1 MAFSSRTH
9 WDQTPNELARRIAEL
24 RRAGEPILDLT
35 ESNPTACGFVYPGDE
50 ILGALSSSS
59 ALRYQPDPRGWR
71 AAREVVARAH
81 AGGAGLGPG
90 AGSPDHVVL
99 TASTSEAYS
108 WLFKCLC
115 EPGDEVLVPTP
126 SYPLLDF
133 IARLE
138 GVRLVRYP
146 LLYEDRWRLDLEAL
160 ARAAGRRSRAVVV
173 IQPNNPTGSYLDSGE
188 IEALRAVCSRHS
200 LPVISDEVFLDY
212 PMEEPGP
219 APTGLLGLDGILV
232 TSLGGLSKS
241 VGLPQMKLSWIL
253 VSGPDP
259 LREELLSRLELIG
272 DTFLSVATPV
282 QLALARILDAGRTVR
297 DQILGRIR
305 TNRRTLEQLRDER
318 AAWEPLRTSGGWFAV
333 VRAPAVLTDEE
344 WALRLL
350 DQDRVQAGAR
360 RLAERIAAVAG

>member
-1 MAFSSRTH
+1 
-9 WDQTPNELARRIAEL
+9 
-24 RRAGEPILDLT
+24 
-35 ESNPTACGFVYPGDE
+35 
-50 ILGALSSSS
+50 
-59 ALRYQPDPRGWR
+59 
-71 AAREVVARAH
+71 
-81 AGGAGLGPG
+81 
-90 AGSPDHVVL
+90 
-99 TASTSEAYS
+99 
-108 WLFKCLC
+108 
-115 EPGDEVLVPTP
+115 VLVPTP

-318 AAWEPLRTSGGWFAV
+318 AAWEPLRTSGGLFAV

-350 DQDRVQAGAR
+350 DQDRVQVHPGHLFGFPGGGYLVLSLLPPEDVFQAGAR